1 MPSPAPPCCSGLS
14 STPVYVEKVK
24 QATEPELDATTR
36 RERQDAL
43 GEMQRLL
50 DEATND
56 PDIRAMIEKDIRR
69 LAERLP
75 HEIREHA
82 DDALLRAAIDGDTA
96 TLIDGA
102 GDYLLSRLAA
112 DESAP

>member
-1 MPSPAPPCCSGLS
+1 
-14 STPVYVEKVK
+14 
-24 QATEPELDATTR
+24 
-36 RERQDAL
+36 
-43 GEMQRLL
+43 MQRLL
-50 DEATND
+50 DGATDD
-56 PDIRAMIEKDIRR
+56 PDIREMIEKDIRR

-96 TLIDGA
+96 ALINGA

-112 DESAP
+112 DENAS